1 MKRCQTLII
10 FFPLI
15 FLVRAQDANE
25 YSGLRKIMIKDQI
38 ISRGIKNTLVI
49 KVMSEIPR
57 HLFIDKSKWSLAY
70 SDQPVPIGYGQTI
83 SQPYIV
89 AYMTE
94 LLQAESHHK
103 ILEIGTGS
111 GYQAGILS
119 KIAQQ
124 VYTIEIIPELSEIA
138 FSNFKK
144 LGYNNIVTKVGDG
157 YKGWPENAPFDRIIL
172 TAAPEEI
179 PMALIEQLK
188 PDGKMVLPLGP
199 RWMHQELLVLSKN
212 SSGEITREKT
222 IPVRFVPMI
231 NDKQHKK

>member
-15 FLVRAQDANE
+15 FLVTAQDANE

-94 LLQAESHHK
+94 LLQAASHHK

-124 VYTIEIIPELSEIA
+124 VYTIEIIPQLSEIA
-138 FSNFKK
+138 FNNFKK
-144 LGYNNIVTKVGDG
+144 LG
-157 YKGWPENAPFDRIIL
+157 
-172 TAAPEEI
+172 
-179 PMALIEQLK
+179 
-188 PDGKMVLPLGP
+188 
-199 RWMHQELLVLSKN
+199 
-212 SSGEITREKT
+212 
-222 IPVRFVPMI
+222 
-231 NDKQHKK
+231 